1 MKNDDKTAITSYS
14 DRCLDDGTML
24 IAHDLEILVL
34 VVEQGIR
41 LADLDGRVRVGFAA
55 QLLEELV
62 DVIVVD
68 VAVAASENAATS
80 PPITETAC
88 NPDGSHGTP
97 KPSRSQRNATSAAAR
112 VTASAIAPTVSRRP
126 NPMNHI
132 NPQQLIEH
140 KHAHGFLLHLPVR
153 GGCSYR
159 MGASTPTCPN
169 ASLNRSY
176 ARNFSYSSRPGGS
189 SYRYSEPVQH
199 PCRCQSNAVNQRPHE
214 HWDLNGRSGS
224 VTPVSRCRMNVE
236 SSLDGTDSRRTCAL
250 DVFII
255 VRPVVLVVSVGLPPS
270 PESRR
275 RTVGFR

>member
-68 VAVAASENAATS
+68 VAVAAS
-80 PPITETAC
+80 
-88 NPDGSHGTP
+88 
-97 KPSRSQRNATSAAAR
+97 AAAR

-132 NPQQLIEH
+132 NPRMVSFSIFPY
-140 KHAHGFLLHLPVR
+140 GVGVR
-153 GGCSYR
+153 IGWAPALRPAPTPRLTGR
-159 MGASTPTCPN
+159 M
-169 ASLNRSY
+169 R
-176 ARNFSYSSRPGGS
+176 
-189 SYRYSEPVQH
+189 
-199 PCRCQSNAVNQRPHE
+199 
-214 HWDLNGRSGS
+214 
-224 VTPVSRCRMNVE
+224 
-236 SSLDGTDSRRTCAL
+236 GTSHTRRGPAARRTG
-250 DVFII
+250 I
-255 VRPVVLVVSVGLPPS
+255 RNPS
-270 PESRR
+270 SIRADASPTR
-275 RTVGFR
+275 

>member
-1 MKNDDKTAITSYS
+1 MKNDDKIAITSYS

-97 KPSRSQRNATSAAAR
+97 TPSRSQRNAASAAAR
-112 VTASAIAPTVSRRP
+112 VMMNAIAPTISRR
-126 NPMNHI
+126 
-132 NPQQLIEH
+132 LDLT
-140 KHAHGFLLHLPVR
+140 K
-153 GGCSYR
+153 R
-159 MGASTPTCPN
+159 MKP
-169 ASLNRSY
+169 
-176 ARNFSYSSRPGGS
+176 
-189 SYRYSEPVQH
+189 
-199 PCRCQSNAVNQRPHE
+199 
-214 HWDLNGRSGS
+214 
-224 VTPVSRCRMNVE
+224 RMIFP
-236 SSLDGTDSRRTCAL
+236 L
-250 DVFII
+250 
-255 VRPVVLVVSVGLPPS
+255 
-270 PESRR
+270 
-275 RTVGFR
+275 

>member
-97 KPSRSQRNATSAAAR
+97 TPSRSQRNAASAAS
-112 VTASAIAPTVSRRP
+112 SAFS
-126 NPMNHI
+126 NW
-132 NPQQLIEH
+132 LFS
-140 KHAHGFLLHLPVR
+140 HA
-153 GGCSYR
+153 
-159 MGASTPTCPN
+159 
-169 ASLNRSY
+169 
-176 ARNFSYSSRPGGS
+176 
-189 SYRYSEPVQH
+189 RYSVTRLSIRMLSISANVLVLSHRFQRFAVRVVQAEPV
-199 PCRCQSNAVNQRPHE
+199 AVVRVDGDVDAPIVPV
-214 HWDLNGRSGS
+214 DGAFDVGRGEAPLGQ
-224 VTPVSRCRMNVE
+224 VPVAV
-236 SSLDGTDSRRTCAL
+236 DGL
-250 DVFII
+250 
-255 VRPVVLVVSVGLPPS
+255 
-270 PESRR
+270 
-275 RTVGFR
+275 

>member
-97 KPSRSQRNATSAAAR
+97 KPSRSQRNAASAAAR
-112 VTASAIAPTVSRRP
+112 VMMNAIAPTISRRLDLTKRMKP
-126 NPMNHI
+126 RMIFPSLFPFGMGVCIGWAPALRPAPMPRTTGRMRGPSHI
-132 NPQQLIEH
+132 
-140 KHAHGFLLHLPVR
+140 R
-153 GGCSYR
+153 GGCS
-159 MGASTPTCPN
+159 A
-169 ASLNRSY
+169 A
-176 ARNFSYSSRPGGS
+176 
-189 SYRYSEPVQH
+189 
-199 PCRCQSNAVNQRPHE
+199 
-214 HWDLNGRSGS
+214 
-224 VTPVSRCRMNVE
+224 
-236 SSLDGTDSRRTCAL
+236 RRTG
-250 DVFII
+250 I
-255 VRPVVLVVSVGLPPS
+255 RNPS
-270 PESRR
+270 STRADASPMR
-275 RTVGFR
+275 

>member
-55 QLLEELV
+55 QLIEELV

-97 KPSRSQRNATSAAAR
+97 KPSRSQRNAASAAAR
-112 VTASAIAPTVSRRP
+112 VTANAIAPTVSRRP

-132 NPQQLIEH
+132 NPRMVSFSIFPYGVGVRIGWVPARRPAPMPRLTGRMRGTSHI
-140 KHAHGFLLHLPVR
+140 R
-153 GGCSYR
+153 GGR
-159 MGASTPTCPN
+159 LEA
-169 ASLNRSY
+169 
-176 ARNFSYSSRPGGS
+176 
-189 SYRYSEPVQH
+189 
-199 PCRCQSNAVNQRPHE
+199 
-214 HWDLNGRSGS
+214 
-224 VTPVSRCRMNVE
+224 
-236 SSLDGTDSRRTCAL
+236 RRTG
-250 DVFII
+250 I
-255 VRPVVLVVSVGLPPS
+255 RNPS
-270 PESRR
+270 SIRADASPTR
-275 RTVGFR
+275 

>member
-132 NPQQLIEH
+132 NPRMVSFSIFPY
-140 KHAHGFLLHLPVR
+140 GVGVR
-153 GGCSYR
+153 IGWAPALRPAPTPRLTGR
-159 MGASTPTCPN
+159 M
-169 ASLNRSY
+169 R
-176 ARNFSYSSRPGGS
+176 
-189 SYRYSEPVQH
+189 
-199 PCRCQSNAVNQRPHE
+199 
-214 HWDLNGRSGS
+214 
-224 VTPVSRCRMNVE
+224 
-236 SSLDGTDSRRTCAL
+236 GTSHTRRGLAARRTG
-250 DVFII
+250 I
-255 VRPVVLVVSVGLPPS
+255 RNPS
-270 PESRR
+270 SIRADASPTR
-275 RTVGFR
+275 

>member
-1 MKNDDKTAITSYS
+1 MKNDDKIAITSYS

-97 KPSRSQRNATSAAAR
+97 TPSRSQRNAASAAS
-112 VTASAIAPTVSRRP
+112 SAFS
-126 NPMNHI
+126 NW
-132 NPQQLIEH
+132 LFS
-140 KHAHGFLLHLPVR
+140 HA
-153 GGCSYR
+153 
-159 MGASTPTCPN
+159 
-169 ASLNRSY
+169 
-176 ARNFSYSSRPGGS
+176 
-189 SYRYSEPVQH
+189 RYSVTRLSIRMLSISANVLVLSHRFQRFAVRVVQAEPV
-199 PCRCQSNAVNQRPHE
+199 AVVRVDGDVDAPIVPV
-214 HWDLNGRSGS
+214 DGAFDVGRGEAPLGQ
-224 VTPVSRCRMNVE
+224 VPVAV
-236 SSLDGTDSRRTCAL
+236 DGL
-250 DVFII
+250 
-255 VRPVVLVVSVGLPPS
+255 
-270 PESRR
+270 
-275 RTVGFR
+275 

>member
-14 DRCLDDGTML
+14 DRCLDDGAML

-97 KPSRSQRNATSAAAR
+97 NPSRAQTNADNAAAR
-112 VTASAIAPTVSRRP
+112 VMMNAIAPTVSRRLDLMKRMKPCMSPSFPSYQLPDAPPPPDEPPP
-126 NPMNHI
+126 NEEP
-132 NPQQLIEH
+132 P
-140 KHAHGFLLHLPVR
+140 
-153 GGCSYR
+153 
-159 MGASTPTCPN
+159 
-169 ASLNRSY
+169 
-176 ARNFSYSSRPGGS
+176 
-189 SYRYSEPVQH
+189 SE
-199 PCRCQSNAVNQRPHE
+199 E
-214 HWDLNGRSGS
+214 
-224 VTPVSRCRMNVE
+224 
-236 SSLDGTDSRRTCAL
+236 
-250 DVFII
+250 
-255 VRPVVLVVSVGLPPS
+255 LPPDQP
-270 PESRR
+270 PEEEPSEDHPSSEDESDD
-275 RTVGFR
+275 G

>member
-34 VVEQGIR
+34 VVEQGIG
-41 LADLDGRVRVGFAA
+41 LTDLDGRVRVGFAA

-132 NPQQLIEH
+132 NPRMVSFSI
-140 KHAHGFLLHLPVR
+140 FPVR

-189 SYRYSEPVQH
+189 SYWHSEPVQH

>member
-1 MKNDDKTAITSYS
+1 MKNDDKIAITSYS

-97 KPSRSQRNATSAAAR
+97 KPSRSQRNAASAAS
-112 VTASAIAPTVSRRP
+112 SAFS
-126 NPMNHI
+126 NW
-132 NPQQLIEH
+132 LFS
-140 KHAHGFLLHLPVR
+140 HA
-153 GGCSYR
+153 
-159 MGASTPTCPN
+159 
-169 ASLNRSY
+169 
-176 ARNFSYSSRPGGS
+176 
-189 SYRYSEPVQH
+189 RYSVTRLSIRMLSISANVLVLSHRFQRFAVRVVQAEPV
-199 PCRCQSNAVNQRPHE
+199 AVVRVDGDVDAPIVPV
-214 HWDLNGRSGS
+214 DGAFDVGRGEAPLGQ
-224 VTPVSRCRMNVE
+224 VPVAV
-236 SSLDGTDSRRTCAL
+236 DGL
-250 DVFII
+250 
-255 VRPVVLVVSVGLPPS
+255 
-270 PESRR
+270 
-275 RTVGFR
+275 